1 MKHVPILIATA
12 LLAACIDGSAAST
25 PTTAQLEAHTW
36 QLTRATDA
44 QGRRIG
50 ELFVRDR
57 PPYTLRFQP
66 GYMSE
71 SNLCNNVSNEY
82 QLLGNRLILRNGVQ
96 TTAQCIDQRMIV
108 KQERAGSLV
117 HGGDPAPT
125 LELDD
130 RGALVLRNAQGDTAV
145 FEPAP
150 LPAEGS

>member
-12 LLAACIDGSAAST
+12 LLAACVDASAAST

-57 PPYTLRFQP
+57 PPYTLRFQS

-96 TTAQCIDQRMIV
+96 TTAECIDPKMTTQQKRARM
-108 KQERAGSLV
+108 LM
-117 HGGDPAPT
+117 HGGGSAPM
-125 LELDD
+125 LELGE
-130 RGALVLRNAQGDTAV
+130 RGTLTVRNAQGDTAV
-145 FEPAP
+145 FEPASP
-150 LPAEGS
+150 PEE

>member
-1 MKHVPILIATA
+1 
-12 LLAACIDGSAAST
+12 
-25 PTTAQLEAHTW
+25 
-36 QLTRATDA
+36 
-44 QGRRIG
+44 
-50 ELFVRDR
+50 
-57 PPYTLRFQP
+57 
-66 GYMSE
+66 MSE

-130 RGALVLRNAQGDTAV
+130 HGALVLRNAQGDTAV